1 MCPLTAKLKT
11 DDIRG
16 PQSDKAAAELLSFAD
31 FSGEISVTPSQARMV
46 PASPSTPR

>member
-16 PQSDKAAAELLSFAD
+16 PQSGGRLLSFAD
-31 FSGEISVTPSQARMV
+31 FSGEISVTPSQVRML